1 MFPLARGGNYLAPA
15 HPIDQTSPLGSL
27 EPLTV
32 QCVNLRGER
41 LRGVLSASH
50 NVVLIPSDDESTSGP
65 LTRACAHEKETEE
78 EKESETERQG
88 EQERKRDLAL
98 VASSAAWL
106 PLQDHRFCTSSLN
119 LLSPRRSI
127 RIGAGSRA
135 RANSNLEI
143 IVPILARLSIV
154 ARLQS
159 HCGGAR
165 QPADGIGEWIPV
177 AVSARDLSPKPRFA
191 LGEVPSVSLTRSHRS
206 IPRDRRDHPSG

>member
-1 MFPLARGGNYLAPA
+1 
-15 HPIDQTSPLGSL
+15 
-27 EPLTV
+27 
-32 QCVNLRGER
+32 
-41 LRGVLSASH
+41 VLSASH

-143 IVPILARLSIV
+143 IVPIFARLSIPACRAPSIALWWSSSARGWHRLMDPSSRFR
-154 ARLQS
+154 ARLI
-159 HCGGAR
+159 AETEIR
-165 QPADGIGEWIPV
+165 AW
-177 AVSARDLSPKPRFA
+177 
-191 LGEVPSVSLTRSHRS
+191 
-206 IPRDRRDHPSG
+206 